1 MVSVIALLWSSIINH
16 RSAVGRRKEA
26 ACFIRGWFEM
36 VFFYRPI
43 PAALWGAKREA
54 VMLYYGLHHYHY
66 GSIIVLSGYGVC
78 IGLLVYYD
86 TVAALTIIVFPY
98 RSLTTILFFYDNLP
112 VAAAPMACF
121 RLFSKSFRAAF
132 VWGLMLRGVSD
143 VAGFSR

>member
-1 MVSVIALLWSSIINH
+1 MMVSVIALLWSSIINH

-54 VMLYYGLHHYHY
+54 VMLYHGLHHY
-66 GSIIVLSGYGVC
+66 GSIIVLSEYGVC

-98 RSLTTILFFYDNLP
+98 RSLDNNFVFLRQSLCRCG
-112 VAAAPMACF
+112 AHG
-121 RLFSKSFRAAF
+121 LFSIVLEVFPSSYCLGLDAAGSFRCS
-132 VWGLMLRGVSD
+132 GV
-143 VAGFSR
+143 F